1 MTNEEILRDFTLLPP
16 EGQRQVANLIAYLR
30 QRYLN
35 DQAQSRPQLQLRDWS
50 EEEFVGMW
58 RDREDMKDS
67 VAWVRALRRGEEAK

>member
-1 MTNEEILRDFTLLPP
+1 MTNEEILHDFTLLPP

-35 DQAQSRPQLQLRDWS
+35 GESQPRPQSQLRDWS

-58 RDREDMKDS
+58 RDREEMKDS
-67 VAWVRALRRGEEAK
+67 VAWVRALRQSEEAR